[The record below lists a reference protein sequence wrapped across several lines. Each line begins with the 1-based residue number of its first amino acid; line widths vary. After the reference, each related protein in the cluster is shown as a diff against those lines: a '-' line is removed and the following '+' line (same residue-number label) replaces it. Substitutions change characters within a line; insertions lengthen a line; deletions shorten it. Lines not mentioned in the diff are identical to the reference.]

1 MSGNAGTL
9 AVSLHVNSASF
20 KADLMD
26 AYQTGSREARR
37 FAESTRREM
46 KETGD
51 AIGSVGTSAGG
62 LGRTFEGL
70 SSRLKTGSGGFDQL
84 RSALNG
90 FAATGNVSASTLAN
104 ALVPAISRTLTGAE
118 QLKGVLAQQ
127 RDAFSKTAQAAY
139 DAARAQIQSAQAA
152 KQKALDVAQSA
163 AKDYEA
169 AKAVEEN
176 AVALARHYDQQQK
189 VNKEYGLAVSY
200 REEYRKINAQL
211 KESDMAA
218 SVAKQR
224 VAAAGKAAAEA
235 EALEALGKSKLSDA
249 MRLISARNYE
259 ISLSARA
266 AAAGT
271 ALLNGALAMV
281 GGPVGLGI
289 IALVSGVTALWSAYS
304 KAEEKTKALN
314 AALLQGNS
322 GASLSLTR
330 IRALNKSLG
339 DTDGSMKAVTAAV
352 KAGFS
357 GEMLD
362 RVSSLGSQLE
372 SLGGNADE
380 LVRQLSSISGD
391 PIKAM
396 QDATQQ
402 GYEFN
407 AAQIEQ
413 IATLA
418 RLGKTAEAV
427 ALVQKIMLDDV
438 ADKMKEQQRQTEES
452 IGWWEKLKKA
462 VSEGLEGYA
471 SAQIETSRAMAAAVG
486 VDIDEPARKLK
497 EKRDEEKK
505 QEEDRAQA
513 ARQRQD
519 EQSKEITARINLA
532 AWIKAGTDK
541 TRLAAEATADLSTR
555 YKAGKITA
563 DEYASALR
571 GIDKLY
577 GDKKTGVSAHQDSEG
592 VRRLAQLKQ
601 QEVVLKAQGRE
612 TERMGESQKKLLAFE
627 QEIASYAGKKLT
639 KAQESVLAMQDQL
652 RAQLETNAALEKQNA
667 QRNLAVTLE
676 KQLRDVREETA
687 RRQQE
692 QNNAAAQVT
701 MSDREYEQMVT
712 LQQIREDFAQKQK
725 ALDEEVKDHSSVLY
739 QAQTQAL
746 AEEMQRQTEIVK
758 KGAEDKKAA
767 EEDFAGAAAA
777 GMKNWMDKAGNY
789 AQQIKDAV
797 SSAMDGLADN
807 IVATLNGN
815 KSSWRDWG
823 TMILQTIQKILV
835 NAALVNGL
843 KALGGS
849 LGGAGGILGGIGSA
863 ISGVVG
869 NARGGVYDSPGLSA
883 YSSTVVDRPTLFP
896 FAKGA
901 GLMGEAGP
909 EAIMPLTRD
918 SKGRLAVTATG
929 MEGTGGSVVVNQQF
943 SVHIQN
949 DGSNGE
955 IGPGALKM
963 VYEIAEQ
970 AAMKTLTVQGRDGG
984 RLSGA
989 YR

>member
-402 GYEFN
+402 G
-407 AAQIEQ
+407 
-413 IATLA
+413 
-418 RLGKTAEAV
+418 
-427 ALVQKIMLDDV
+427 
-438 ADKMKEQQRQTEES
+438 
-452 IGWWEKLKKA
+452 
-462 VSEGLEGYA
+462 
-471 SAQIETSRAMAAAVG
+471 
-486 VDIDEPARKLK
+486 
-497 EKRDEEKK
+497 
-505 QEEDRAQA
+505 
-513 ARQRQD
+513 
-519 EQSKEITARINLA
+519 
-532 AWIKAGTDK
+532 
-541 TRLAAEATADLSTR
+541 
-555 YKAGKITA
+555 
-563 DEYASALR
+563 
-571 GIDKLY
+571 
-577 GDKKTGVSAHQDSEG
+577 
-592 VRRLAQLKQ
+592 
-601 QEVVLKAQGRE
+601 
-612 TERMGESQKKLLAFE
+612 
-627 QEIASYAGKKLT
+627 
-639 KAQESVLAMQDQL
+639 
-652 RAQLETNAALEKQNA
+652 
-667 QRNLAVTLE
+667 
-676 KQLRDVREETA
+676 
-687 RRQQE
+687 
-692 QNNAAAQVT
+692 
-701 MSDREYEQMVT
+701 
-712 LQQIREDFAQKQK
+712 
-725 ALDEEVKDHSSVLY
+725 
-739 QAQTQAL
+739 
-746 AEEMQRQTEIVK
+746 
-758 KGAEDKKAA
+758 
-767 EEDFAGAAAA
+767 
-777 GMKNWMDKAGNY
+777 
-789 AQQIKDAV
+789 
-797 SSAMDGLADN
+797 
-807 IVATLNGN
+807 
-815 KSSWRDWG
+815 
-823 TMILQTIQKILV
+823 
-835 NAALVNGL
+835 
-843 KALGGS
+843 
-849 LGGAGGILGGIGSA
+849 
-863 ISGVVG
+863 
-869 NARGGVYDSPGLSA
+869 PG
-883 YSSTVVDRPTLFP
+883 
-896 FAKGA
+896 
-901 GLMGEAGP
+901 
-909 EAIMPLTRD
+909 
-918 SKGRLAVTATG
+918 
-929 MEGTGGSVVVNQQF
+929 Q
-943 SVHIQN
+943 
-949 DGSNGE
+949 
-955 IGPGALKM
+955 
-963 VYEIAEQ
+963 
-970 AAMKTLTVQGRDGG
+970 
-984 RLSGA
+984 
-989 YR
+989 

>member
-1 MSGNAGTL
+1 MS
-9 AVSLHVNSASF
+9 
-20 KADLMD
+20 
-26 AYQTGSREARR
+26 
-37 FAESTRREM
+37 
-46 KETGD
+46 
-51 AIGSVGTSAGG
+51 SV
-62 LGRTFEGL
+62 
-70 SSRLKTGSGGFDQL
+70 
-84 RSALNG
+84 
-90 FAATGNVSASTLAN
+90 
-104 ALVPAISRTLTGAE
+104 
-118 QLKGVLAQQ
+118 
-127 RDAFSKTAQAAY
+127 
-139 DAARAQIQSAQAA
+139 
-152 KQKALDVAQSA
+152 
-163 AKDYEA
+163 
-169 AKAVEEN
+169 
-176 AVALARHYDQQQK
+176 
-189 VNKEYGLAVSY
+189 
-200 REEYRKINAQL
+200 
-211 KESDMAA
+211 
-218 SVAKQR
+218 
-224 VAAAGKAAAEA
+224 
-235 EALEALGKSKLSDA
+235 
-249 MRLISARNYE
+249 
-259 ISLSARA
+259 
-266 AAAGT
+266 
-271 ALLNGALAMV
+271 
-281 GGPVGLGI
+281 
-289 IALVSGVTALWSAYS
+289 
-304 KAEEKTKALN
+304 
-314 AALLQGNS
+314 
-322 GASLSLTR
+322 
-330 IRALNKSLG
+330 
-339 DTDGSMKAVTAAV
+339 
-352 KAGFS
+352 
-357 GEMLD
+357 
-362 RVSSLGSQLE
+362 GSQLE

-391 PIKAM
+391 PVKAM

-519 EQSKEITARINLA
+519 EQSKEITAQINLA

-627 QEIASYAGKKLT
+627 QEIASYTGKKLT

-746 AEEMQRQTEIVK
+746 AEEMQRRTEIVK

-843 KALGGS
+843 KALGLDDS
-849 LGGAGGILGGIGSA
+849 PGGAGGILGGIGSA
-863 ISGVVG
+863 ISGVLG

-929 MEGTGGSVVVNQQF
+929 MEGTGGAWWLISSSVCTYRMTAV
-943 SVHIQN
+943 
-949 DGSNGE
+949 
-955 IGPGALKM
+955 
-963 VYEIAEQ
+963 
-970 AAMKTLTVQGRDGG
+970 TVK
-984 RLSGA
+984 
-989 YR
+989 